1 MQVSW
6 ARHTGLYTIQANY
19 TWQKALG
26 IVSPTGNPFS
36 LSADYGIQPTDR
48 RNLFNAA
55 YSIDLGQRLHVNPFV
70 NGALNGWQFSGVTQ
84 LESGANVTYSGGYN
98 ASTNYNLQ
106 ITCTDPNKTG
116 KCATGAFIPGTRTTA
131 LPGGVPMNNQSIL
144 GTNGQQLNPLVT
156 CNPSANTGS
165 HQFVNP
171 SCFAVPT
178 VPRQNGPN
186 LLPVSYGPGFF
197 NSDLAVFK
205 NFAITEKRKLQIR
218 AQAYN
223 FLNHPL
229 YSFPSG
235 SNLTLTFDQDP
246 VSEKFTQTNANF
258 GKTTEKQGQRIVE
271 FAAKFY
277 F

>member
-1 MQVSW
+1 MPTIIRPLLGYSDLNEATNNLYSNYNALQVSW

-55 YSIDLGQRLHVNPFV
+55 YSIDLGQRVHVNPFV

-116 KCATGAFIPGTRTTA
+116 PVPNRRIHSRHENGCCFAGRCSAQQSIHPGNEWATVESAGHLQSQRESRFASVRQSELFCGADCPGTGTVRTCCRSPMGRGSSIRICRSSKTLRSPKNASSRSGHRRTTS
-131 LPGGVPMNNQSIL
+131 LTTRS
-144 GTNGQQLNPLVT
+144 TR
-156 CNPSANTGS
+156 S
-165 HQFVNP
+165 
-171 SCFAVPT
+171 
-178 VPRQNGPN
+178 
-186 LLPVSYGPGFF
+186 
-197 NSDLAVFK
+197 
-205 NFAITEKRKLQIR
+205 R
-218 AQAYN
+218 A
-223 FLNHPL
+223 
-229 YSFPSG
+229 
-235 SNLTLTFDQDP
+235 
-246 VSEKFTQTNANF
+246 
-258 GKTTEKQGQRIVE
+258 
-271 FAAKFY
+271 AAT
-277 F
+277 